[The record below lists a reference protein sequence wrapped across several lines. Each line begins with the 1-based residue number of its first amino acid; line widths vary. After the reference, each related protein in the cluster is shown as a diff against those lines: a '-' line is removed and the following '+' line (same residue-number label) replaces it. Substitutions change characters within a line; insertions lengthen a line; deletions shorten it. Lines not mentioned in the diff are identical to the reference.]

1 MKNLMKTLSL
11 ASSGCGRRTINL
23 LTRVD
28 TILLASF
35 PLTTAMRVQDSFD
48 AFSMTLRYVFQSAYH
63 GNRNQGSR
71 PSRIIRMLC
80 SAVRYSIRIPLG
92 IEEEEE
98 EKKKKSLDGRVLSME
113 STSPSPPT
121 CGRTT
126 TDSLKCKYTTPSI
139 RGRRHVFNEAA
150 STKPDFL
157 PFLRL
162 LRGSDGFIQ
171 GEFRGQGSSPSSKTL
186 SFKQIFNAF
195 ILVRDVKIIVINI
208 SIRSSKRKN
217 VF

>member
-92 IEEEEE
+92 IEEEERR
-98 EKKKKSLDGRVLSME
+98 GRRNLWMAAFYRWNL
-113 STSPSPPT
+113 PPPP

-186 SFKQIFNAF
+186 SFKQIFIAF

>member
-35 PLTTAMRVQDSFD
+35 SLTTAMRVQDSFD

-113 STSPSPPT
+113 STSPSLPPP

-162 LRGSDGFIQ
+162 LEGVMDL
-171 GEFRGQGSSPSSKTL
+171 FRVNFVDRDRPLLQRRFHSSRFSL
-186 SFKQIFNAF
+186 LLF
-195 ILVRDVKIIVINI
+195 LYVM
-208 SIRSSKRKN
+208 
-217 VF
+217 

>member
-35 PLTTAMRVQDSFD
+35 SLTTAMRVQDSFD
-48 AFSMTLRYVFQSAYH
+48 AFSMTLQYVFQSAYH

-92 IEEEEE
+92 IEEEE
-98 EKKKKSLDGRVLSME
+98 R
-113 STSPSPPT
+113 
-121 CGRTT
+121 
-126 TDSLKCKYTTPSI
+126 
-139 RGRRHVFNEAA
+139 RGRRNLWMAA
-150 STKPDFL
+150 FYRWNLPPPHLWPDNN
-157 PFLRL
+157 RL
-162 LRGSDGFIQ
+162 
-171 GEFRGQGSSPSSKTL
+171 
-186 SFKQIFNAF
+186 FKMQVYDTEYTRPTTRF
-195 ILVRDVKIIVINI
+195 
-208 SIRSSKRKN
+208 
-217 VF
+217 

>member
-35 PLTTAMRVQDSFD
+35 SLTTAMRVQDSFD

-98 EKKKKSLDGRVLSME
+98 EEEEISGWPRFIDGIYLPPLWLDNNRLFKMQVYDTE
-113 STSPSPPT
+113 YTRPT
-121 CGRTT
+121 TR
-126 TDSLKCKYTTPSI
+126 
-139 RGRRHVFNEAA
+139 F
-150 STKPDFL
+150 
-157 PFLRL
+157 
-162 LRGSDGFIQ
+162 
-171 GEFRGQGSSPSSKTL
+171 
-186 SFKQIFNAF
+186 
-195 ILVRDVKIIVINI
+195 
-208 SIRSSKRKN
+208 
-217 VF
+217 